1 MARDKYLMYLRQQEY
16 KKRIKLKVANT
27 RARMNREYMNQP
39 EVDKET
45 LELWNNQPAIHFDL
59 GGNKWDILKKRNC
72 HLSGFCFTLNRNLT
86 RSGRM

>member
-16 KKRIKLKVANT
+16 KKRIKLKVVNT

-59 GGNKWDILKKRNC
+59 GERKVTKG
-72 HLSGFCFTLNRNLT
+72 GFCFFSRAYQEKWRFRL
-86 RSGRM
+86 

>member
-1 MARDKYLMYLRQQEY
+1 MYLRQQEY
-16 KKRIKLKVANT
+16 KKRIKLKVDNT

-59 GGNKWDILKKRNC
+59 GKNK
-72 HLSGFCFTLNRNLT
+72 
-86 RSGRM
+86 